1 MSTTLKLTPQEYDQ
15 MIARGAFVGIPKKIE
30 LIHGELREMNPAG
43 PVHEDYID
51 YLNRWSIESTIGTGI
66 VVRIQNSISADDS
79 RPEPDLA
86 WIKPGRYAD
95 RHPTAADTLLL
106 IEVAES
112 SLPYDRG
119 EKLQIYAQQRIPE
132 YWIVDITG
140 RCLHMFSHPEGDRFQ
155 RSQTIPAD
163 GVISPLCREQAVLT
177 LADLL
182 IA

>member
-1 MSTTLKLTPQEYDQ
+1 MSTTLKLTIQEYDQ

-51 YLNRWSIESTIGTGI
+51 YLTRWSIESTIGSGI

-119 EKLQIYAQQRIPE
+119 EKLEIYAQQSVPE
-132 YWIVDITG
+132 YWIVDIAG
-140 RCLHMFSHPEGDRFQ
+140 RCIHVFRHPDGNRYQ
-155 RSQTIPAD
+155 RSETILAH
-163 GVISPLCREQAVLT
+163 GMISPLCHVRAVLN